1 MGITHVIRGN
11 DHLPNAA
18 LQIAAVRS
26 LGAEPPRYL
35 HHALVRGEGGKL
47 SKRDGADSIA
57 ALREEGYPP
66 EAIVNLLGLV
76 ASSGPGDVMS
86 LPELVER
93 FDIDR
98 LARGEVVLE
107 SKRLRALST
116 AHISR
121 LEEDDLVRRVLE
133 FAPAGTDPQLVAA
146 MAPALRGAHTLAE
159 AGDLVACVSEAPLRH
174 SLPGWRR
181 SAARYPDRLCEQ
193 RCPGAGRRAAQR
205 AGVPLRE
212 ARMALT
218 GRERGPELWA
228 VLAALPRDEAI
239 RRAA

>member
-1 MGITHVIRGN
+1 MHGLT
-11 DHLPNAA
+11 
-18 LQIAAVRS
+18 
-26 LGAEPPRYL
+26 
-35 HHALVRGEGGKL
+35 GERVLMRIHIGERDRHDGKPL
-47 SKRDGADSIA
+47 
-57 ALREEGYPP
+57 Y

-121 LEEDDLVRRVLE
+121 LGEDDLVARVLE
-133 FAPAGTDPQLVAA
+133 FAPAGTEPQLIAA

-159 AGDLVACVSEAPLRH
+159 AGDLVACVTEAPLQH
-174 SLPGWRR
+174 SLPELATIRE
-181 SAARYPDRLCEQ
+181 RYPDRLSEQ
-193 RCPGAGRRAAQR
+193 DARALVDELR
-205 AGVPLRE
+205 SAGVPLRE
-212 ARMALT
+212 VRMTLT